1 METIFRHM
9 RDVTDTVR
17 GILRRDEQCRSDDRR
32 LWQMVCRKYGVDTS
46 RATLDD
52 WASGKLEV
60 PAYESVRRARQ
71 KIQAGDPSL
80 RADDDVIAGRV
91 LAEQRCR
98 MYARR
103 KWNG

>member
-1 METIFRHM
+1 
-9 RDVTDTVR
+9 
-17 GILRRDEQCRSDDRR
+17 
-32 LWQMVCRKYGVDTS
+32 MVCRKYGVDTS

-52 WASGKLEV
+52 WALGKLDV

-80 RADDDVIAGRV
+80 RADDNVIAGRI
-91 LAEQRCR
+91 LAEQRGR